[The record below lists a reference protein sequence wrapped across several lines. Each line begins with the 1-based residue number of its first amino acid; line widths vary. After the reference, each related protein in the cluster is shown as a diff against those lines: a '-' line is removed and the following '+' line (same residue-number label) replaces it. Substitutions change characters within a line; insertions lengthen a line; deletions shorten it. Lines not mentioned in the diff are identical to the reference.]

1 MTKHRFEPRPDR
13 HLAIRPDALAY
24 EHDEPKKA
32 PFEMRDGVAV
42 VRIDGPLSH
51 HAGWW
56 CDSYDEIKCRVGE
69 ALAAR
74 STSVM
79 LVIDS
84 PGGEVSGCFETAREL
99 RAMAE
104 AARVPLVTY
113 VDGMAASAGYALA
126 CCGSTIYT
134 PQTAILGSVGVIS
147 GLVDMTEALTS
158 WGIRVR
164 LVTSG
169 ERKADGHPYQAIS
182 DGAVAALQSMVD
194 TLAGIFF
201 QWVAEAR
208 AGAGLTVESIR
219 AMQAGVV
226 LGADA
231 KRAGLADEVVATLDD
246 ALALVASRSSA
257 APAPVPSARAVARAA
272 TSNTARGTAG
282 MEKIMNA
289 AIAKPRAEDQKP
301 AEDETTKDKPAAA
314 VEECDLAKLR
324 EAMAMPDEPAQ
335 EVVDAAASKI
345 ADMTGEEEAA
355 PSEAEDAE
363 KAEAKRSVAALSA
376 SLEALRAQVATQ
388 AKELD
393 ELRPLAVKERERERE
408 AAIDAELAKRK
419 MNVAAPQRAAFSD
432 LARKHGA
439 EAAIAAIAAAHVP
452 PSGTVNLAPPKES
465 TSAPDPAAKA
475 SAASFDAQTSAIN
488 ARVAE
493 LAAKPENAGVAKHLL
508 VSRAS
513 KQLASERPDL
523 FPAA

>member
-74 STSVM
+74 PASVM

-219 AMQAGVV
+219 AMEAGVV

-231 KRAGLADEVVATLDD
+231 KRAGLADEVVATLDE
-246 ALALVASRSSA
+246 AIALVASRPSA
-257 APAPVPSARAVARAA
+257 APAPASIARAGARAA
-272 TSNTARGTAG
+272 TSNTTARSAGT
-282 MEKIMNA
+282 EKKIMPLTT
-289 AIAKPRAEDQKP
+289 KPRAEDQKP
-301 AEDETTKDKPAAA
+301 AEDENKDKPAAA

-324 EAMAMPDEPAQ
+324 EAMAMPDQPAQ

-345 ADMTGEEEAA
+345 ADMTGEEEGG
-355 PSEAEDAE
+355 EDAE
-363 KAEAKRSVAALSA
+363 KADAKAQLA
-376 SLEALRAQVATQ
+376 SERQANAKLRADMTALAARVALL
-388 AKELD
+388 E
-393 ELRPLAVKERERERE
+393 PLAAEKATRDRE
-408 AAIDAELAKRK
+408 AAIDAEIAKRK
-419 MNVAAPQRAAFSD
+419 MACTAEQRASFVA
-432 LARKHGA
+432 LASEFGIK
-439 EAAIAAIAAAHVP
+439 AALASIAAAHVP
-452 PSGTVNLAPPKES
+452 PGGTIGGNPGATS
-465 TSAPDPAAKA
+465 TSSGDPIVAPVSNDAAKTA
-475 SAASFDAQTSAIN
+475 AVRAEAERIQKERPGLSAHQVQREAMAA
-488 ARVAE
+488 AR
-493 LAAKPENAGVAKHLL
+493 AKHPNLYAPNAG
-508 VSRAS
+508 
-513 KQLASERPDL
+513 
-523 FPAA
+523 

>member
-56 CDSYDEIKCRVGE
+56 CDSYDEIKCRVAD
-69 ALAAR
+69 ALASR
-74 STSVM
+74 PTSVM

-134 PQTAILGSVGVIS
+134 PQTAIVGSIGVIS

-208 AGAGLTVESIR
+208 SSAGITVESIR

-231 KRAGLADEVVATLDD
+231 KRAGLADEVVATLDE
-246 ALALVASRSSA
+246 AIALVASRPSA
-257 APAPVPSARAVARAA
+257 APAPASIARAGARAA
-272 TSNTARGTAG
+272 TSNTTARSAGT
-282 MEKIMNA
+282 EKKIMPPTT
-289 AIAKPRAEDQKP
+289 KPRAEDQKP
-301 AEDETTKDKPAAA
+301 AEDENKDKPAAA